1 MTRLHERRIHTQYFR
16 EYYVPF
22 QMSPDRMQDLDR
34 QIEPTAATPIN
45 RDFSPIAYYFDVA
58 LWSSR
63 FHSRWRDLLEWL
75 AALRF
80 GAAAVAAFLGLLI
93 LTVASGLCERLGVAR
108 HGGSGDGT
116 PPRDRDVGRLP
127 HAYRATLGFCVA
139 AMGFTLL
146 GLEVLL
152 LLGFQALYG
161 YVYQQLAILVALFMV
176 GMAGGAWLARRETRA
191 RRGGSRIAPTSVDG
205 GECRKLALLQLLAA
219 AAPLLLY
226 ALFVLLAS
234 VKSLRALL
242 TINPMVFPML
252 ALMAG
257 LMGGFQFPVASRLYF
272 IDSEEPRTSGAD
284 VRATDSTRD
293 ATRNA
298 GILYGLDLAGACLAA
313 VALSA
318 YLLPVYGFLR
328 TAVLMGAVNLGPA
341 ALAALASF
349 EMRAHRTRAL

>member
-1 MTRLHERRIHTQYFR
+1 M
-16 EYYVPF
+16 
-22 QMSPDRMQDLDR
+22 
-34 QIEPTAATPIN
+34 
-45 RDFSPIAYYFDVA
+45 
-58 LWSSR
+58 
-63 FHSRWRDLLEWL
+63 
-75 AALRF
+75 
-80 GAAAVAAFLGLLI
+80 FLGLLT
-93 LTVASGLCERLGVAR
+93 LTAAAGLCDRLGVAR
-108 HGGSGDGT
+108 HRGRGDGT

-127 HAYRATLGFCVA
+127 HPYRATLGLCVA

-161 YVYQQLAILVALFMV
+161 YVYQQLAILVALFMA
-176 GMAGGAWLARRETRA
+176 GMAGGAWLALRETRV
-191 RRGGSRIAPTSVDG
+191 RRGGSRTAPTPVDG
-205 GECRKLALLQLLAA
+205 GEYWKLPLLQLLAA

-242 TINPMVFPML
+242 TLNPMVFPML

-272 IDSEEPRTSGAD
+272 IESEEPRTSGAE
-284 VRATDSTRD
+284 VRATDSTPY

-298 GILYGLDLAGACLAA
+298 GMLYGLDLAGACLGA

-328 TAVLMGAVNLGPA
+328 AAVLMAVVNLGPA
-341 ALAALASF
+341 ALAILAAF
-349 EMRAHRTRAL
+349 ELRADRTRAL